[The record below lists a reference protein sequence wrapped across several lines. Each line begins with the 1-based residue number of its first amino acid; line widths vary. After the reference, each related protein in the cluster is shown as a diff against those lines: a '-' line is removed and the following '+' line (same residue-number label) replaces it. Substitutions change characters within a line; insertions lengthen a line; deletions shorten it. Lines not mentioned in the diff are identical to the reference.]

1 MSTAPELPPTTA
13 YVPITSADEGE
24 RLTTHF
30 VEVMDALIG
39 VVQEETELVRGGQ
52 LGAAAKLY
60 EPKGNLTQLYLADAL
75 RLRASHPYLSQFM
88 SPDKREAL
96 RRRHESFRAL
106 LQVNLTVL
114 ATAHA
119 VSEGIVRGVSGEL
132 TRKAAPQTYGASGRT
147 VMPSRSAAQPLA
159 LSRIL

>member
-30 VEVMDALIG
+30 VDVIDALIG
-39 VVQEETELVRGGQ
+39 VVQEETELVSGGQ

-60 EPKGNLTQLYLADAL
+60 EPKGNLTRLYLADAL

-88 SPDKREAL
+88 SPDKRDAL
-96 RRRHESFRAL
+96 RQRHESFRAL

-147 VMPSRSAAQPLA
+147 VTAGASAAQPIA